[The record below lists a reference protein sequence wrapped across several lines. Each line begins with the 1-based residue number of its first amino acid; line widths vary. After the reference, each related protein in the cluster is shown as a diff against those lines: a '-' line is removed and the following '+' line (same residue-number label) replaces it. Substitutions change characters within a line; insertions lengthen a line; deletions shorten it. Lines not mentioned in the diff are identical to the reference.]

1 MPAETI
7 YWYLPTGFCE
17 DVLELANVGFA
28 SAPCNAKQD
37 LSKGW
42 LHNTLYLDN
51 IFSVYNVFIGGDGV
65 YLDTTTGTEKT
76 NAICL
81 DDNLYFYVNGEL
93 KYRGGTVGAVVGNI
107 NTYEAGDEVMKC
119 TGGCTGVPQ
128 RWCIPAFELSANG
141 FNFGQ
146 DNSIDILVED
156 FCGDETPSG
165 GMSELRLI
173 LI

>member
-1 MPAETI
+1 MTSSPTFVAWSAMRSRCRPTRPAGS
-7 YWYLPTGFCE
+7 LDVDGVRQKAQVDE

-128 RWCIPAFELSANG
+128 RWCIPALNCQQTA
-141 FNFGQ
+141 
-146 DNSIDILVED
+146 L
-156 FCGDETPSG
+156 TSG
-165 GMSELRLI
+165 KI
-173 LI
+173 TA